1 MKKSLDFYIC
11 KLPKFIGKEIFKFI
25 IPEKNT
31 IKFLKYYPNAE
42 SNYSNIYDIAFLNNI
57 MIKKKERIPLNL
69 RRRVIE
75 RDGKWCVYCDE
86 DLSDKEIHMDHV
98 IAESKGGETTYNNL
112 QVTCRK
118 CNLAKGSLTESEFVQ
133 RLRTRAMNIL
143 NRIGAG

>member
-1 MKKSLDFYIC
+1 MF
-11 KLPKFIGKEIFKFI
+11 
-25 IPEKNT
+25 
-31 IKFLKYYPNAE
+31 
-42 SNYSNIYDIAFLNNI
+42 
-57 MIKKKERIPLNL
+57 KKKERIPLNL

-75 RDGKWCVYCDE
+75 RDGKCCVYCDE

-118 CNLAKGSLTESEFVQ
+118 CNLAKGVLTESDFTEQ
-133 RLRTRAMNIL
+133 LRTRAINIL